1 MGLGDVLNS
10 AGVTNALERGD
21 NVEAL
26 VLALIQAAEEVRNSQ
41 MTQTG
46 RSSNESK
53 GEEEK

>member
-10 AGVTNALERGD
+10 AGVTNALARGD

-26 VLALIQAAEEVRNSQ
+26 VLALIQVAEEVRNSQ

-46 RSSNESK
+46 ISNGLK
-53 GEEEK
+53 RKKEE